1 MKLFD
6 SLENIRIGDISLA
19 TLCSALILLLICV
32 LVRKIVLR
40 IFNRAISRTHMEKG
54 LKSFLCSAAGIA
66 MWIITILVVADSLGI
81 PMTSL
86 VALLSVV
93 SLALS
98 LSVQTILE
106 NLFSGMTILSTKP
119 FTVGDYVEMG
129 TTSGTVSSVGLF
141 YTIMTTVDGKAI
153 HIPNRT
159 VTSSTLTN
167 FSANT
172 QRRIDITVS
181 ASYDDST
188 EKVTGAIGE
197 ALSNTPG
204 LCQEPEPVV
213 GISNYGDSAIQ
224 YSVWAWADTGN
235 FVRAKFALMENIRD
249 SFDRHGV
256 TMTYNHLNVHLSTDT
271 SEKS

>member
-19 TLCSALILLLICV
+19 TLCSALILLLICI

-188 EKVTGAIGE
+188 EKVKGAIGE